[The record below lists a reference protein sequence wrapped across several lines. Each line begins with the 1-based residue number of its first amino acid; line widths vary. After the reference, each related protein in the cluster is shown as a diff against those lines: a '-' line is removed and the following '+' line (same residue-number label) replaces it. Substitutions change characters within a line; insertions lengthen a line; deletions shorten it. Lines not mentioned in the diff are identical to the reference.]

1 MKVKVQIQIRHL
13 FKLYNNL
20 TSIRYSNSLS
30 KNRRNRWETI
40 SISSSKRGGSIRG
53 PLLHPSTGQLA
64 LFDKFAVRLLAVNF
78 HSAWLMP
85 GQRRCSYTVKG
96 PRHFQ
101 FSATRDDV
109 IIECATLLAIM
120 GRYTRP
126 QHRRCKE
133 SGGPRERERERE
145 RVEAR
150 WRKGLVYKCAVTELV
165 TR

>member
-1 MKVKVQIQIRHL
+1 MKVKVQIQVRHL

-20 TSIRYSNSLS
+20 ISIRYANSLS

-133 SGGPRERERERE
+133 SGGPRERERERGWR
-145 RVEAR
+145 RVGGRGWCTSAR
-150 WRKGLVYKCAVTELV
+150 
-165 TR
+165 